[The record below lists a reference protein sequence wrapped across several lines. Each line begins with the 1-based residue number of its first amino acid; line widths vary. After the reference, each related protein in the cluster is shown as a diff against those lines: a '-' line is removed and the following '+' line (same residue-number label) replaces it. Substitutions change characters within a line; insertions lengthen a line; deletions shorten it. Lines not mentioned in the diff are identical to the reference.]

1 MADARQ
7 AVSFAA
13 DGRKTIKA
21 LGGAA
26 VPYRR
31 NEWNELTITVQDNHL
46 IHQPNGITV
55 VDVTDDDA
63 RLAAKAGV
71 LALQLHKGAP
81 QQVEFKDLQLK
92 RLPGL
97 GAVASGAAT
106 GSGPSP

>member
-46 IHQPNGITV
+46 IHQLNGITV

-81 QQVEFKDLQLK
+81 QATWVVGRTKSPE
-92 RLPGL
+92 
-97 GAVASGAAT
+97 SG
-106 GSGPSP
+106 S